1 MGNLHSKIT
10 QLKVVGNFL
19 KVAKFPAFLTTDVF
33 RSAVRIVVH
42 IVCAFIFY
50 VTSFF
55 YVYSFFLR
63 SFILFM
69 YILVKFTQT
78 NQRQYHSLSFLLLNS
93 VFYQLLSSIFTSTK
107 FVPYSV

>member
-10 QLKVVGNFL
+10 QLKVVANFL

-55 YVYSFFLR
+55 YVYSFFFTFLH
-63 SFILFM
+63 FIHV
-69 YILVKFTQT
+69 YTSKIHT
-78 NQRQYHSLSFLLLNS
+78 N
-93 VFYQLLSSIFTSTK
+93 
-107 FVPYSV
+107 